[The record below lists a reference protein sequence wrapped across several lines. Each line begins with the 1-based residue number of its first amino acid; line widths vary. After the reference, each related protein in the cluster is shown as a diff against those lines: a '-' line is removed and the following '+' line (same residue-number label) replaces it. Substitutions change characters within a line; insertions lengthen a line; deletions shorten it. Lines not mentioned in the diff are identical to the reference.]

1 MILIF
6 IGPALLYYGI
16 FIVYP
21 VLSTVFNAFH
31 TIQPQRGRLVTT
43 FVGLRNF
50 RELLKDEIFSMSVRH
65 TLIWAVVG
73 PIIEMITAVTLAFIV
88 YFRVP
93 FSKVYRIAWFSP
105 LLVQGVIVGLI
116 YRWIFNN
123 EWVLLNTFLQGVG
136 LGSLATNWL
145 GTPGVV
151 LGCVIF
157 AHYWATFGFSF
168 VLILMGLSTVEEEL
182 LDSAAI
188 DGANRRQVSLRILL
202 PLITPVFFTAI
213 MLSFL
218 GKMRSFNIVWV
229 LTRGGP
235 MHLSETVAT
244 YVQKRA
250 FQWNTLDLGY
260 PSAIALMWFGV
271 VMVIIALASRWFRRQ
286 AQRVR
291 G

>member
-6 IGPALLYYGI
+6 LGPALLYYGI

-21 VLSTVFNAFH
+21 VLSTVVNAFH

-123 EWVLLNTFLQGVG
+123 EWGLLNTFLTGVG

>member
-123 EWVLLNTFLQGVG
+123 EWGLLNTFLEAVG

-145 GTPGVV
+145 GTPGIV

-168 VLILMGLSTVEEEL
+168 VLILTGLSTVEEEL

-188 DGANRRQVSLRILL
+188 DGANRWQVSLRILL
-202 PLITPVFFTAI
+202 PLITPVFFTTL

-218 GKMRSFNIVWV
+218 GKMRSFNIVLV
-229 LTRGGP
+229 LTKGGP
-235 MHLSETVAT
+235 MHHTETVAT

-250 FQWNTLDLGY
+250 FRWNTLDLGY

-271 VMVIIALASRWFRRQ
+271 IMVIIALANQWLRRRI
-286 AQRVR
+286 QRVR